1 METLV
6 RSKDGYLMGQQK
18 PQDSYVSNNFG
29 SLEDFVSVMVK
40 QEQDKVK
47 LPEGDLGSCEMVLD
61 CLLTEQQFHTCL
73 LQSLEGNEKG
83 HSGLVEEG
91 QSSCRKSHF
100 WILHQVCNLRD
111 WSNQWRTIGCIS
123 M

>member
-1 METLV
+1 MKHNEVESSAMETLV

-47 LPEGDLGSCEMVLD
+47 LPEGDLGSCG
-61 CLLTEQQFHTCL
+61 L

-91 QSSCRKSHF
+91 RSLMPEEPFLDSASSMQPEG
-100 WILHQVCNLRD
+100 LE
-111 WSNQWRTIGCIS
+111 
-123 M
+123 